1 MDEGFAAYA
10 LIGEGSSSEAEE
22 LVMHFFVTCD
32 DEASVTAANSMTYEE
47 ELSAAV
53 EFFEG

>member
-10 LIGEGSSSEAEE
+10 LRGEGSSSEAEE